1 MFLIFFVILRR
12 PPRSTR
18 TDTLFP
24 YTTLFRSLD
33 QTRIANDALNGAR
46 VRVRAGRASTIEE
59 QRADVDRVN
68 DEAAAENARRILE
81 SASINLGRRIGQPA
95 VGPIGLAWLATL
107 SVFSGPHLVPSSE
120 GDLAV
125 AGATVALS
133 VC

>member
-46 VRVRAGRASTIEE
+46 VRVRAGRASPIEE
-59 QRADVDRVN
+59 QRAAVARVN
-68 DEAAAENARRILE
+68 AEAAAEKARRILE
-81 SASINLGRRIGQPA
+81 SARINLGSRIGQPV
-95 VGPIGLAWLATL
+95 VGPLDLGWLDTL
-107 SVFSGPHLVPSSE
+107 SGCYGPQMVPSAE
-120 GDLAV
+120 WPLAPT
-125 AGATVALS
+125 AADED
-133 VC
+133 

>member
-46 VRVRAGRASTIEE
+46 VRVRAGRASPIEE
-59 QRADVDRVN
+59 QRADVARVN
-68 DEAAAENARRILE
+68 AEAAAENARRILE
-81 SASINLGRRIGQPA
+81 SARINLGRRIGQPV
-95 VGPIGLAWLATL
+95 VGPLDLAWLDTL
-107 SVFSGPHLVPSSE
+107 SGSYGPQLVPCADRKSTRLNSSH
-120 GDLAV
+120 
-125 AGATVALS
+125 
-133 VC
+133 